1 MSNVQLQYVFD
12 TFQWAAFNGGLSAGY
27 IMRAEPVVPKMDTS
41 GKAPWFG
48 GGGSCC
54 NCYTVLVQLSFL
66 PGNYILDLINL
77 SVRGFN
83 TDSLQLEYSNK
94 KHK

>member
-1 MSNVQLQYVFD
+1 MLYNHTSY
-12 TFQWAAFNGGLSAGY
+12 LS
-27 IMRAEPVVPKMDTS
+27 
-41 GKAPWFG
+41 
-48 GGGSCC
+48 
-54 NCYTVLVQLSFL
+54 LH

-83 TDSLQLEYSNK
+83 TDSLQLEYSDK